1 VRYAFGDC
9 ILDSDTR
16 QVYRGGRPAHL
27 GPKAYELL
35 QVLLAARPRV
45 LSKIEI
51 FGRVWP
57 ETTVSESSLSTIVA
71 ELRDALGDAARESR
85 YIRTVYGYGYAF
97 AARVTPLTAAP
108 DPVAS
113 PPLSC
118 CRLLWGE
125 ASVDV
130 SEGTHLIGRAPE
142 ALITI
147 DDPSVSRNH
156 ARISVCDGAVTL
168 EDLGSR
174 NGTWRNGQRLAA
186 VALLVDGDIIGVGP
200 VRLRVS
206 LTTGLGATTLI
217 VSGAEMLSGADAA
230 ADDPP
235 AVDDQRLTRHVAT
248 RR

>member
-1 VRYAFGDC
+1 MSTVRYAFGDC

-16 QVYRGGRPAHL
+16 QVYRSGRPTHL

-45 LSKIEI
+45 LSKLEI

-71 ELRDALGDAARESR
+71 ELREALGDAARESR

-97 AARVTPLTAAP
+97 AARVTPLGEPADVAGAAP
-108 DPVAS
+108 
-113 PPLSC
+113 LSA
-118 CRLLWGE
+118 CRLMWGDRAIE
-125 ASVDV
+125 AG
-130 SEGTHLIGRAPE
+130 EGSHLIGRAAD
-142 ALITI
+142 ALVFI
-147 DDPSVSRNH
+147 DDPGVSRQH
-156 ARISVCDGAVTL
+156 ARLSVCDGAVTL

-186 VALLVDGDIIGVGP
+186 VALLGDGDMIGVGP

-206 LTTGLGATTLI
+206 LTTAAGPTTLI
-217 VSGAEMLSGADAA
+217 VSGADAA
-230 ADDPP
+230 ADHPP
-235 AVDDQRLTRHVAT
+235 AVDDQRLARHVAA

>member
-1 VRYAFGDC
+1 MRYAFGDC

-51 FGRVWP
+51 FQRVWP

-97 AARVTPLTAAP
+97 AARVTPLAAAP
-108 DPVAS
+108 EPDAS
-113 PPLSC
+113 PSVSC
-118 CRLLWGE
+118 CRLFRGDV
-125 ASVDV
+125 SVDV
-130 SEGTHLIGRAPE
+130 SEGAHLIGRAPE
-142 ALITI
+142 ALIAI
-147 DDPSVSRNH
+147 DDPSVSRHH
-156 ARISVCDGAVTL
+156 ARVSVCDGAVTL

-186 VALLVDGDIIGVGP
+186 VALLSDGDVIGVGP

-206 LTTGLGATTLI
+206 LTTGAGPTTLI
-217 VSGAEMLSGADAA
+217 VSGADAA
-230 ADDPP
+230 ADHPP
-235 AVDDQRLTRHVAT
+235 AVDDNRLSRHVAA

>member
-45 LSKIEI
+45 LSKLEI

-85 YIRTVYGYGYAF
+85 YIRTVYGFGYAF
-97 AARVTPLTAAP
+97 AARVTPLGEPAETP
-108 DPVAS
+108 AS
-113 PPLSC
+113 TTPGS
-118 CRLLWGE
+118 CRLWWGDRGI
-125 ASVDV
+125 DV
-130 SEGTHLIGRAPE
+130 SEGAHLIGRAPD
-142 ALITI
+142 ALVVI
-147 DDPSVSRNH
+147 DDPSVSRQH
-156 ARISVCDGAVTL
+156 ARVTVCEGAVTL

-186 VALLVDGDIIGVGP
+186 VALLADGDVIGVGP
-200 VRLRVS
+200 VRLRVAI
-206 LTTGLGATTLI
+206 TLGVGQTTL
-217 VSGAEMLSGADAA
+217 VASSSDAA
-230 ADDPP
+230 ADHPA
-235 AVDDQRLTRHVAT
+235 AVDDQGLTRHVAA